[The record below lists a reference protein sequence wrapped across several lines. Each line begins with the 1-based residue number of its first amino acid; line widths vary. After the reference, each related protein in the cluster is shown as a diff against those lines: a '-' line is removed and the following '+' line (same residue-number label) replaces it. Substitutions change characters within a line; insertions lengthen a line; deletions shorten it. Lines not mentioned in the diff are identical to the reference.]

1 MARNNLP
8 EVSFAERDAATI
20 ESNIITIYESVSG
33 RQLSPGDPV
42 RLFLEAVAAII
53 VNQRSIIDYAGKQNL
68 LSYAEGPFL
77 DALGALVL
85 GPDGGRLP
93 AQPALATV
101 RFTLSAAQS
110 GTYTVPIGTELSG
123 GNLIF
128 KTRDLLE
135 IDEGDLTGDV
145 VVEADTPGASGNGVV
160 VGQIKTLVVPLPFV
174 ASVSNITATSGGAD
188 IENDENFY
196 QRIRLAP
203 DSFSVAGPEGAYIFW
218 SRTANQSIIDVSV
231 YSLEEEPGRVY
242 VRPLLSGGTLPGSE
256 VIGQVEDVLSADDI
270 RPLTDE
276 VIVAAPVAA
285 NYTINIDY
293 WISSESVTE
302 VSNIQS
308 KVLAAVEEY
317 RVWQRTKIGRDI
329 NPDELIQRV
338 KNAGAKRIVVTTPVF
353 TVLDATQ
360 VAQETS
366 VTVDYQGIEN
376 A

>member
-20 ESNIITIYESVSG
+20 EANIITIYEAVSG

-53 VNQRSIIDYAGKQNL
+53 VNQRSIIDYAAKQNL
-68 LSYAEGPFL
+68 LSYAEGSFL

-85 GPDGGRLP
+85 GQDGGRLP

-110 GTYTVPIGTELSG
+110 GTYTVPAGTELSG
-123 GNLIF
+123 ANLIF
-128 KTRDLLE
+128 KTKEILE
-135 IDEGDLTGDV
+135 IDAGELTGDV
-145 VVEADTPGASGNGVV
+145 VVEAAVPGVSGNGVV

-174 ASVSNITATSGGAD
+174 DSVSNITPTSGGAD

-218 SRTANQSIIDVSV
+218 ARTANQSIIDVSV

-242 VRPLLSGGTLPGSE
+242 VRPLLAGGVLPGSE
-256 VIGQVEDVLSADDI
+256 VLDQVEEVLSADDI

-276 VIVAAPVAA
+276 VVVLAPVAA

-302 VSNIQS
+302 VSNIQTQ
-308 KVLAAVEEY
+308 VNAAVESY
-317 RVWQRTKIGRDI
+317 RLWQRSKIGRDI
-329 NPDELIQRV
+329 NPDELVQRI
-338 KNAGAKRIVVTTPVF
+338 KNAGAKRVVVTTPVF
-353 TVLDATQ
+353 TVLNQTQ
-360 VAQETS
+360 VAQETAI
-366 VTVDYQGIEN
+366 TVDYQGIEN